1 MRFQKILVGVDFSPP
16 SREAMR
22 TAAALAKEFGA
33 ELTVAHFWQIPLLG
47 AELPVQAAYLDEM
60 RAAAEQ
66 QLAAWTAEA
75 SSLADRKVTSV
86 FELGVPWNEMV
97 KLLQREHYDLA
108 VVGTHGRTGLKHA
121 LLGSVAERV
130 VRHAPCAVL
139 VVR

>member
-22 TAAALAKEFGA
+22 AAAALAKEFGA
-33 ELTVAHFWQIPLLG
+33 QLTVAHFWQIPLLG
-47 AELPVQAAYLDEM
+47 AELPVQATYLDEM

-75 SSLADRKVTSV
+75 SGLVDRPVTSV
-86 FELGVPWNEMV
+86 FDMGVPWNETV
-97 KLLQREHYDLA
+97 KLLQRDHYDLA
-108 VVGTHGRTGLKHA
+108 VVGTHGRTGLKHV

-130 VRHAPCAVL
+130 VRHAPCPVL

>member
-1 MRFQKILVGVDFSPP
+1 MRFKKILVGIDFSPP

-22 TAAALAKEFGA
+22 AAAAMAKEFGA

-66 QLAAWTAEA
+66 ELAAWTAEA

-86 FELGVPWNEMV
+86 FEMGVPWNEMV
-97 KLLQREHYDLA
+97 KLLQRDRYDLA

-139 VVR
+139 VAR

>member
-1 MRFQKILVGVDFSPP
+1 MRFKKILVGVDFSPP
-16 SREAMR
+16 SREAMQA
-22 TAAALAKEFGA
+22 AAALAKEFGA

-66 QLAAWTAEA
+66 ELVTWTAEA

-86 FELGVPWNEMV
+86 FEIGVPWNEMV
-97 KLLQREHYDLA
+97 KLLQRDRYDLA
-108 VVGTHGRTGLKHA
+108 VVGTHGRTGIKHA

-139 VVR
+139 VAR